1 MGDKVEKNGCTPQ
14 QVAVKL
20 RRKADIMEGRG
31 RDEEMRNWK
40 WGVRGLSGLS
50 CMF

>member
-1 MGDKVEKNGCTPQ
+1 MGDKVEKNGCTPR

-31 RDEEMRNWK
+31 MDA
-40 WGVRGLSGLS
+40 RGTANLSLPGL
-50 CMF
+50 FAR